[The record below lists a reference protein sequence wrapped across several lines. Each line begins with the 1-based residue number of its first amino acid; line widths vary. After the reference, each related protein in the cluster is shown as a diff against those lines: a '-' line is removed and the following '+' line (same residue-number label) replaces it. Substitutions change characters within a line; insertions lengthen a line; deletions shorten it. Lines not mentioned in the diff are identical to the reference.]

1 MAVTLTAAQLQAALG
16 ITDEVAT
23 RLLKVAT
30 ILVERFAPGAPSQI
44 QDESTIRTAGYLNE
58 MPNAASPF
66 RNGRRSDYRIRCNS
80 RFGSEAFWSYG
91 AAVTLE
97 ESRRAG
103 AI

>member
-1 MAVTLTAAQLQAALG
+1 MAVTIKAAQLQSALG

-44 QDESTIRTAGYLNE
+44 QDESAIRTAGYLNE
-58 MPNAASPF
+58 MPNAPV
-66 RNGRRSDYRIRCNS
+66 RTETEGEVTTEY
-80 RFGSEAFWSYG
+80 
-91 AAVTLE
+91 AVTRVSALRH
-97 ESRRAG
+97 SGAMALLSPWKIRRAG